1 MLRKDLRLA
10 YRNPM
15 VFGLLV
21 LTPFLMM
28 AVLSEAFS
36 PLFEGRSSFDLPVV
50 DLAQSDRSAQV
61 IEALDELESIR
72 VKPIEWDGATF
83 DAEDAANVLN
93 DSRRYF
99 SVLTIY
105 PSDKPAQNQ
114 LVLYS
119 NPAQPGLTGVL
130 GDTISSR
137 LALESVTGSLHGVL
151 AAGRERG
158 ASPAPDATE
167 PSLEAPQIESADASG
182 RAVIPS
188 RFEQTVPGFS
198 IMFTFWLAMLLA
210 GGIHV
215 EKKEYRTWRR
225 TLASPAPGWMIIGS
239 RVLAYVI
246 LGLSQMLVLFLLGG
260 IFFGIGL
267 GWNLLTLVAIFIALS
282 LVTTSLGFLMI
293 SLLPDM
299 ALLSMV
305 MNLLVIGMA
314 VLGGA
319 LVPVTFL
326 PGWAEKLAVITPHYW
341 AMDAI
346 QEVII
351 LDGGLSSVSGQV
363 GVLLGFSAVLF
374 FLGSLRFRLAD

>member
-1 MLRKDLRLA
+1 
-10 YRNPM
+10 M

-36 PLFEGRSSFDLPVV
+36 PLFEGRSSFGLPVV
-50 DLAQSDRSAQV
+50 DMERSEESAQV
-61 IEALDELESIR
+61 IGVLDELDSIDIKR
-72 VKPIEWDGATF
+72 VGWEGPTF
-83 DAEDAANVLN
+83 DADDASTIL
-93 DSRRYF
+93 DDDRRYF
-99 SVLTIY
+99 SVLAIFVTGG
-105 PSDKPAQNQ
+105 PAQSQ

-119 NPAQPGLTGVL
+119 DPAQPGLTGVL
-130 GDTISSR
+130 RDTISSR
-137 LALESVTGSLHGVL
+137 LAVESVAGNLREALSTESASESE
-151 AAGRERG
+151 AAGTALDR
-158 ASPAPDATE
+158 TV
-167 PSLEAPQIESADASG
+167 PSLEVPQLQVENASASG
-182 RAVIPS
+182 AAVIPS

-198 IMFTFWLAMLLA
+198 IMFTFWLAMLVA

-246 LGLSQMLVLFLLGG
+246 LGLLQMLVLFLLGG

-267 GWNLLTLVAIFIALS
+267 GWNLVTLVVIFVALS

-299 ALLSMV
+299 AILSMV

-319 LVPVTFL
+319 LVPISFL
-326 PGWAEKLAVITPHYW
+326 PGWAETLAVITPHYW
-341 AMDAI
+341 AMDAV

-351 LDGGLSSVSGQV
+351 LDGGLSSVSGEI
-363 GVLLGFSAVLF
+363 GVLLGFAAVLF